1 MKLIVGNILLTK
13 IGIAKCRNLILK
25 AFLGTTNKIKI
36 FLKIDTA
43 LIEMNLRILTLLVI
57 VVLNY
62 SLALYAIN
70 LISKTK
76 KL

>member
-36 FLKIDTA
+36 FLKINTA
-43 LIEMNLRILTLLVI
+43 LIEMNLRILTLFVI